1 MSEIKQISLSEPQNY
16 ILESGLE
23 INLFEAGVGSGKTH
37 IAGIISYRFIEH
49 FPHVKG
55 FIGANTYDQLNTSTL
70 FRIRE
75 VWKEYFGLLEDTH
88 YVVGKQPPPH
98 FKQDNHNFDS
108 YNNII
113 SFVNGAIVFKGS
125 LDNAKSHDGKEFAWA
140 ILDETKDSREEDVK
154 EIILARLREPGI
166 VVNGEPFNPL
176 YITTS
181 PAKVAWL
188 NKWFNLEE
196 CEHEILSKIFS
207 KTEFFK
213 KEFDDKCIAISSTYH
228 NESNLPPGYINKIL
242 NNNTKEN
249 AERLI
254 YANPFSRTGGEFYSS
269 FNRQVHSG
277 TVPYLPDVAV
287 HLTFDQNV
295 VPYVTMCCWQAVR
308 DGNKLE
314 LRQFDE
320 LCLGNPNNT
329 TEKVCEEFKRKYSDK
344 VENIFFYGDPS
355 GKKRDTR
362 GKENDYDIVKRVL
375 RKMLNN
381 SSDRTTGKY
390 PGVIK
395 RRDFVNNILDGKYD
409 VSIVIDRDK
418 CPNTITDYVY
428 LKQDRDGKKLKE
440 VVKDK
445 VTGQS
450 YEKYGHTSDANDYFI
465 TKLLEPEFDQFDN
478 R

>member
-1 MSEIKQISLSEPQNY
+1 MSEIKQISLSEPQIF
-16 ILESGLE
+16 ILESGKE

-37 IAGIISYRFIEH
+37 LAGIISYRFVEH
-49 FPHVKG
+49 FPQVKG

-75 VWKEYFGLLEDTH
+75 VWKEYFGLYEDVH
-88 YVVGKQPPPH
+88 YVVGKQPPAH

-125 LDNAKSHDGKEFAWA
+125 LENAKSHDGKEFAWA
-140 ILDETKDSREEDVK
+140 ILDETKDTREEDVK
-154 EIILARLREPGI
+154 EIILARLREQGI
-166 VVNGEPFNPL
+166 IVNGKPFNPL

-181 PAKVAWL
+181 PAKVEWL
-188 NKWFNLEE
+188 NKWFNLDEY
-196 CEHEILSKIFS
+196 EHEILKSIFS

-213 KEFDDKCIAISSTYH
+213 KEFSDKCIAISSTYH
-228 NESNLPPGYINKIL
+228 NDANLPPGYIEKIL

-269 FNRQVHSG
+269 FNRQSHSG
-277 TVPYLPDVAV
+277 NVPYLPDVAV

-295 VPYVTMCCWQAVR
+295 VPYVTMCCWQVIK
-308 DGNKLE
+308 DGNILE
-314 LRQFDE
+314 LRQFNE
-320 LCLGNPNNT
+320 FCLSNPKNS
-329 TEKVCEEFKRKYSDK
+329 TEKVCEEFKRKYDGL
-344 VENIFFYGDPS
+344 VENIFYYGDPS
-355 GKKRDTR
+355 GKKQDTR
-362 GKENDYDIVKRVL
+362 GKENDYDIVRRVL

-381 SSDRTTGKY
+381 SSDRTTRAY

-395 RRDFVNNILDGKYD
+395 RRDFINNIFDGRYEVK
-409 VSIVIDRDK
+409 IIIDRDN
-418 CPNTITDYVY
+418 CPNSITDYVY

-440 VVKDK
+440 IVKDK
-445 VTGQS
+445 VTGQK